1 MSQQVGIT
9 MGIPIMSAI
18 ATARIDA
25 LGGETPHTVLSAVS
39 TALLVNAALC
49 VASAL
54 LLATFLP
61 ATAHE
66 EVAR

>member
-18 ATARIDA
+18 ATARINA
-25 LGGETPHTVLSAVS
+25 LGGETAHTLLSGVS

-49 VASAL
+49 AASAL
-54 LLATFLP
+54 LLAAFLP
-61 ATAHE
+61 DAARE
-66 EVAR
+66 DVAR